1 MSAKEPELFRSI
13 ESVLGSDNVTQS
25 RRPGLDGIAPAIVA
39 LPGSAQEVAE
49 CLRISASLRAT
60 VIPAGSMSW
69 LDCGN
74 QVRGVDMV
82 LSLARMTRVVD
93 YSPPDLT
100 VTVQAGLLLSELKAV
115 TVREGQWLPLDP
127 PGFSAASVGAVAACN
142 SSGPLRLGFGTPRDY
157 VIGLKL
163 AHADGKES
171 KCGGRVVK
179 NVAGYDM
186 NKLYV
191 GSYGTLAVITELTFK
206 LRPLPDGHATL
217 VVTTNNQASLADFAG
232 RVIASELQPA
242 SVFLTKRLAVDLNG
256 SSAETD
262 RLLIRFIDNDAAV
275 RHQLD
280 WIKHEAGD
288 EFDLTELIDD
298 DSESL
303 WQRVADIDQS
313 GTNAVRISVPVST
326 VGAKVG
332 RLAIPGCAASID
344 FGLGIIRVA
353 FDEDEDEKKTVETI
367 RQMRSQAA
375 ESGGTLFVERASSGV
390 KEQVDAWGNCYSV
403 GNLMRSV
410 KAKFDPESVLNP
422 GRFVAG
428 I

>member
-1 MSAKEPELFRSI
+1 MSVRTPDLFKSI
-13 ESVLGSDNVTQS
+13 ESVVGSDNVTQTPS
-25 RRPGLDGIAPAIVA
+25 LNLEGIAPSVLA
-39 LPGSAQEVAE
+39 LPGCAQEVTE
-49 CLRISASLRAT
+49 CLRISSSLRAT

-74 QVRGVDMV
+74 PVRSADMI
-82 LSLARMTRVVD
+82 LSLARMIGVAD

-100 VTVQAGLLLSELKAV
+100 ATVQAGLLLRGLNAL
-115 TVREGQWLPLDP
+115 TRRESQWLPLDP
-127 PGFSAASVGAVAACN
+127 PGSSVASLGAIAACN

-163 AHADGKES
+163 AHADGTES

-206 LRPLPDGHATL
+206 LRPLPDGKAT
-217 VVTTNNQASLADFAG
+217 VVLTARNHASLEDFAY

-242 SVFLTKRLAVDLNG
+242 SVFLMKQLVTN
-256 SSAETD
+256 SSLPRAETE
-262 RLLIRFIDNDAAV
+262 RLLIRFIDQDTAV
-275 RHQLD
+275 CHQVD
-280 WIKHEAGD
+280 WIRHEIGD
-288 EFDLTELIDD
+288 DFNVSVLLADD
-298 DSESL
+298 DESL
-303 WQRVADIDQS
+303 WQQVADIDQ
-313 GTNAVRISVPVST
+313 GAVNAIRISVPVST
-326 VGAKVG
+326 ICTTLR
-332 RLAIPGCAASID
+332 RLPIAGCTAAVD
-344 FGLGIIRVA
+344 FGLGIIRVV
-353 FDEDEDEKKTVETI
+353 FDEDGKKSVERI
-367 RQMRSQAA
+367 RQMRSLAA
-375 ESGGTLFVERASSGV
+375 ESGGTLFVERASPGV
-390 KEQVDAWGNCYSV
+390 KQEVDAWGDMHSADD
-403 GNLMRSV
+403 LMRSV

>member
-1 MSAKEPELFRSI
+1 MSVKELELFRSV
-13 ESVLGSDNVTQS
+13 ESVLGSENVTQS
-25 RRPGLDGIAPAIVA
+25 PSFALDGIAPSVLAR
-39 LPGSAQEVAE
+39 PGCAQEAAE
-49 CLRISASLRAT
+49 CLRISSQLRAT

-74 QVRGVDMV
+74 PVRSADMV
-82 LSLARMTRVVD
+82 LSLERMTRVVD

-100 VTVQAGLLLSELKAV
+100 ATMEAGLQLHRLNALTTLE
-115 TVREGQWLPLDP
+115 RQWLPLDP
-127 PGFSAASVGAVAACN
+127 PGSSSASVGAVAACN

-163 AHADGKES
+163 AHANGTES

-206 LRPLPDGHATL
+206 LRPLPDSNATIVL
-217 VVTTNNQASLADFAG
+217 TAKHPASLVDFAD
-232 RVIASELQPA
+232 RVLASELQPA
-242 SVFLTKRLAVDLNG
+242 SIFLTKRLVGGLNAA
-256 SSAETD
+256 SAETE
-262 RLLIRFIDNDAAV
+262 RLLIRFIDSDAAV
-275 RHQLD
+275 SHQID
-280 WIKHEAGD
+280 WIKHETGD
-288 EFDLTELIDD
+288 DFDVTLLIGDD
-298 DSESL
+298 TKSL

-313 GTNAVRISVPVST
+313 AANSVRISVPVST
-326 VGAKVG
+326 VGSMLT
-332 RLAIPGCAASID
+332 RLAISGCVAAVD

-353 FDEDEDEKKTVETI
+353 FDEDDEKTVGTI

-390 KEQVDAWGNCYSV
+390 RQEVDAWGNAFS
-403 GNLMRSV
+403 GDDLMRLV
-410 KAKFDPESVLNP
+410 KTKLDPESVLNP